1 MAAIPSGSVSAC
13 SLNQRAAGAVY
24 EQQARRYLERAGLTF
39 TAANVTLRGGE
50 LDLIMRDRHIWVFV
64 EVRYRRNA
72 HFGDA
77 AASVTRR
84 KQQRLLHAAAVWL
97 AQQGASFD
105 TVDCRFDVLAITGKE
120 FNWLPNAFA
129 AQG

>member
-1 MAAIPSGSVSAC
+1 M
-13 SLNQRAAGAVY
+13 NQRAAGAVY

-72 HFGDA
+72 QFGDA
-77 AASVTRR
+77 AASITRR

-97 AQQGASFD
+97 AQRGASFD
-105 TVDCRFDVLAITGKE
+105 TVDCRFDVLAITGDQ
-120 FNWLPNAFA
+120 FDWLPNAFA

>member
-1 MAAIPSGSVSAC
+1 M
-13 SLNQRAAGAVY
+13 NTRATGADY
-24 EQQARRYLERAGLTF
+24 EQRARRYLERVGLTF
-39 TAANVTLRGGE
+39 TAANVMLRGGE
-50 LDLIMRDRHIWVFV
+50 LDLIMRDRQTWVFV

-72 HFGDA
+72 DFGGA

-97 AQQGASFD
+97 AQRGSSFD
-105 TVDCRFDVLAITGKE
+105 TADCRFDVLAITGDQIT
-120 FNWLPNAFA
+120 WLPNAFN

>member
-1 MAAIPSGSVSAC
+1 
-13 SLNQRAAGAVY
+13 
-24 EQQARRYLERAGLTF
+24 
-39 TAANVTLRGGE
+39 
-50 LDLIMRDRHIWVFV
+50 MRDRQTWVFV

-72 HFGDA
+72 DFGDA

-97 AQQGASFD
+97 AQRGASFE
-105 TVDCRFDVLAITGKE
+105 TADCRFDVVAMTGDQI
-120 FNWLPNAFA
+120 NWLPNAFN